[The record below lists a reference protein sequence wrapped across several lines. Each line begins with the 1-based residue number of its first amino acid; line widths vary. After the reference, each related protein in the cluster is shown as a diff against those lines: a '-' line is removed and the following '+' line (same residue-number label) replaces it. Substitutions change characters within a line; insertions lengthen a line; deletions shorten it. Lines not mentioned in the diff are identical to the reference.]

1 MGNTPKMR
9 SDAQLIAASQSD
21 PDAFRDLY
29 DRYAERLHSFF
40 LRRTGSS
47 DAALDLTAETFA
59 QAWRGRRRFRDQ
71 AGGSAGPWLFTIA
84 RRVLIRSVARRR
96 IETTMV
102 ERLQVEL
109 SAWDRDRVSPEPSW
123 LDGIEHDIEAALDQL
138 PRDQR
143 RAVELRVVEELPY
156 ATIAERLGCTSTAV
170 RIRVSRGLATVR
182 SRLEGS
188 QG

>member
-1 MGNTPKMR
+1 MAQNQELR
-9 SDAQLIAASQSD
+9 SDAQLIAASLAD
-21 PDAFRDLY
+21 PDVFRDLY
-29 DRYAERLHSFF
+29 DRYAMRLHSFF
-40 LRRTGSS
+40 LRRTGGS
-47 DAALDLTAETFA
+47 DAAVDLTAETFA
-59 QAWRGRRRFRDQ
+59 QAWRGRRSFRDR

-84 RRVLIRSVARRR
+84 RRLLIRSVARCR

-123 LDGIEHDIEAALDQL
+123 LDGIDDDIEAALDQL

-143 RAVELRVVEELPY
+143 RAVELRVLEELPY
-156 ATIAERLGCTSTAV
+156 ATIAERLGCTTTAV

>member
-1 MGNTPKMR
+1 MAHTKEMR
-9 SDAQLIAASQSD
+9 SDAQLIAASLGD
-21 PDAFRDLY
+21 PDVFRDLY

-40 LRRTGSS
+40 LRRTGGS
-47 DAALDLTAETFA
+47 DAAVDLTAETFA
-59 QAWRGRRRFRDQ
+59 QAWRGRRGFRDQ

-84 RRVLIRSVARRR
+84 RRLLIRSVAQRR
-96 IETTMV
+96 IELTMV

-109 SAWDRDRVSPEPSW
+109 SGWERDRVDPAPSW
-123 LDGIEHDIEAALDQL
+123 LEGIDNDIEAALEQL

-143 RAVELRVVEELPY
+143 RALELRVLEELPY
-156 ATIAERLGCTSTAV
+156 ATIAERLGCTATAV

>member
-1 MGNTPKMR
+1 MARTQETR
-9 SDAQLIAASQSD
+9 SDAELIAASLAD
-21 PDAFRDLY
+21 PNVFRDFY
-29 DRYAERLHSFF
+29 DRYAERLYSFF

-47 DAALDLTAETFA
+47 DAAVDLTAETFA
-59 QAWRGRRRFRDQ
+59 QAWRGRRSFRDR

-84 RRVLIRSVARRR
+84 RRLLIRSVARRR
-96 IETTMV
+96 LELKMV

-109 SAWDRDRVSPEPSW
+109 SARNGERVSPEPSW
-123 LDGIEHDIEAALDQL
+123 LDGIDDDIQAALDQL

-143 RAVELRVVEELPY
+143 QAVELRVLEELSY
-156 ATIAERLGCTSTAV
+156 STIAERLGCTTTAV

-182 SRLEGS
+182 SRMEGS